1 MYVTTGANDILLTI
15 NDFVNKETAS
25 YQLTD
30 ISNNTLISEIIEK
43 IKVLKKYTYSS
54 TDLVLYFARVEC
66 KLNEKLSTY
75 NKSNRKTIK
84 LELYLSK
91 LITINVRTLQSCGS
105 GTSRCIPFWSF
116 CFRQNIKIK
125 IIDTCEVRVLKQRIY
140 NLTDES
146 ISIPVENIV
155 LLYKGAPL
163 NNFLTLKESELV
175 DNCRIDYFVPLC
187 YIYKEKKEETDED
200 EEKVDNN
207 KKTDEGKEDTQQ
219 NGNVNNDNVN
229 NQNVNNENVNNEN
242 INNENI
248 NNENVQNNNVQNNNV
263 PNNNVPN
270 NNVPNNN
277 VPNNNVPNNNV
288 QNNNVPNNN
297 VKNNNVPNNNV
308 KNNNVQNNIP
318 MGKVMNKRV
327 VSSKA
332 QSNKYPPQNRQTR
345 NVK

>member
-15 NDFVNKETAS
+15 NDYVNKETES

-30 ISNNTLISEIIEK
+30 ISNHTLISEIIEK
-43 IKVLKKYTYSS
+43 IKVLKKYSYTS

-116 CFRQNIKIK
+116 CFRQNIKVK
-125 IIDTCEVRVLKQRIY
+125 IIDTCEVRVLKQKIY

-146 ISIPVENIV
+146 LSIPVESIV

-187 YIYKEKKEETDED
+187 YIYKKKNEESDDD
-200 EEKVDNN
+200 EEKLNEN
-207 KKTDEGKEDTQQ
+207 IKTEDRKEDTQL
-219 NGNVNNDNVN
+219 NGNVKNENVENENVENENIKNDNVKN
-229 NQNVNNENVNNEN
+229 EGVKNESVKNESVKNENVK
-242 INNENI
+242 
-248 NNENVQNNNVQNNNV
+248 NENVKNDKAKNDKAQNDKKQNDNA
-263 PNNNVPN
+263 
-270 NNVPNNN
+270 
-277 VPNNNVPNNNV
+277 
-288 QNNNVPNNN
+288 QND
-297 VKNNNVPNNNV
+297 K
-308 KNNNVQNNIP
+308 KQNDNAQNDKKQNDNAPI
-318 MGKVMNKRV
+318 GKAINKRV
-327 VSSKA
+327 VSGQAKT
-332 QSNKYPPQNRQTR
+332 NKHALQNRQT
-345 NVK
+345 KIIK

>member
-15 NDFVNKETAS
+15 NDYVNKETTS

-30 ISNNTLISEIIEK
+30 INNNTLISEVIEK
-43 IKVLKKYTYSS
+43 IKVLKKYSYSS

-125 IIDTCEVRVLKQRIY
+125 IIDTCEVRVLKQKIY

-163 NNFLTLKESELV
+163 NNFLTLKESELI

-187 YIYKEKKEETDED
+187 YIYKKKKEESDED
-200 EEKVDNN
+200 EKLNEDEKSEDRKV
-207 KKTDEGKEDTQQ
+207 DTQQ

-229 NQNVNNENVNNEN
+229 NDNVKNDNANNVNVNNDNVNNDNVNNDN
-242 INNENI
+242 INNDNI
-248 NNENVQNNNVQNNNV
+248 NNDNINNDNVA
-263 PNNNVPN
+263 
-270 NNVPNNN
+270 
-277 VPNNNVPNNNV
+277 
-288 QNNNVPNNN
+288 
-297 VKNNNVPNNNV
+297 
-308 KNNNVQNNIP
+308 I
-318 MGKVMNKRV
+318 GKTINKSV
-327 VSSKA
+327 VSCEA
-332 QSNKYPPQNRQTR
+332 QSNKHPLQNRQTR
-345 NVK
+345 INN